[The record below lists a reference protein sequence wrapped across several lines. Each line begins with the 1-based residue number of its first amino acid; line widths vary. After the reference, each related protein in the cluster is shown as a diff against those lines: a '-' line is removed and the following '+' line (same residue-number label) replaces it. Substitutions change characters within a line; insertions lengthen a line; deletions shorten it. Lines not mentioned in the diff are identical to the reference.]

1 MVFNISQTIPGTIR
15 YPLHTHDFWEILY
28 YLEGTGYLATNGPN
42 LPYKPGTI
50 LMIPPGLPHG
60 SVSDS
65 GFRNI
70 SIGGSFEHLF
80 LFQTHYSFTDN
91 PEQEGKMLAEAIL
104 RNRFGNPDYIN
115 SLCTSFVQFLLQNIH
130 FDTEAAQVIRGI
142 VRQIEER
149 FTDPETD
156 VTVFLRESGYSEDY
170 IRSKFR
176 QFTGKTP
183 IELLHQ
189 LRINYAKNILDIY
202 GKDLTIGQVS
212 AQCGFSDPVYFSKK
226 FKSLV
231 GVSPADYKRNHKI

>member
-1 MVFNISQTIPGTIR
+1 MQGVRLFFNAADQIGIDVNRSIQSVISDIT
-15 YPLHTHDFWEILY
+15 
-28 YLEGTGYLATNGPN
+28 
-42 LPYKPGTI
+42 K
-50 LMIPPGLPHG
+50 
-60 SVSDS
+60 
-65 GFRNI
+65 
-70 SIGGSFEHLF
+70 
-80 LFQTHYSFTDN
+80 
-91 PEQEGKMLAEAIL
+91 
-104 RNRFGNPDYIN
+104 N
-115 SLCTSFVQFLLQNIH
+115 SLDSEINLTSILL
-130 FDTEAAQVIRGI
+130 
-142 VRQIEER
+142 
-149 FTDPETD
+149 
-156 VTVFLRESGYSEDY
+156 ESGYSEDY